1 MHSAGKS
8 SQFLTS
14 NKAAPWLGCAMIRF
28 ICILIKKEKV
38 CFNDYSNSKQ
48 CFQRNRLNFLP
59 SIKKSQMK
67 EARDLANFQKMKYFE
82 IQLLTSYNIRFLN
95 KPYVN
100 WVTLREQNQ
109 PLNCCQP
116 LDF

>member
-38 CFNDYSNSKQ
+38 CFNEYQGRYN
-48 CFQRNRLNFLP
+48 
-59 SIKKSQMK
+59 
-67 EARDLANFQKMKYFE
+67 
-82 IQLLTSYNIRFLN
+82 NIRYVIWGQGAENLN
-95 KPYVN
+95 AIGGSHKCYLKFDILSNLARKNIFVYFSES
-100 WVTLREQNQ
+100 L
-109 PLNCCQP
+109 
-116 LDF
+116 

>member
-38 CFNDYSNSKQ
+38 CFNDFSNSKQ
-48 CFQRNRLNFLP
+48 SVFKESADFF
-59 SIKKSQMK
+59 SFYYKKSETK
-67 EARDLANFQKMKYFE
+67 EARDLANFQKNLY
-82 IQLLTSYNIRFLN
+82 LN
-95 KPYVN
+95 SS
-100 WVTLREQNQ
+100 LIFQ
-109 PLNCCQP
+109 
-116 LDF
+116 